1 MTDEI
6 LVDTNALVYAY
17 DLAEPKKQKQALE
30 TLRRLALGGRGRLS
44 AQVLGEFFRAAF
56 FPLRDSANNH

>member
-6 LVDTNALVYAY
+6 LVDTNVLVYAY